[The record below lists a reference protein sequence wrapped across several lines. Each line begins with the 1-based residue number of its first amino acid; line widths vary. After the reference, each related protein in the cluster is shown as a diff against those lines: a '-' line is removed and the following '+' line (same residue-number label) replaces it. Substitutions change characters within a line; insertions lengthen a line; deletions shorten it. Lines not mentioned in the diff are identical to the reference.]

1 MTMTTLQARITAE
14 LHQAADA
21 ARQLADRNREQLVA
35 ADPASRLADHSQAG
49 PADDPD
55 RWREA
60 SMMRGR
66 RPGWVVIWSAR
77 KAEFQARPLFTVR
90 PNLLAAAPS
99 IAALE
104 AAMEAM
110 EKRHRRTAG
119 RPGPARSANQQAR
132 RRA

>member
-1 MTMTTLQARITAE
+1 MTTRQASITAE
-14 LHQAADA
+14 LHGAADA
-21 ARQLADRNREQLVA
+21 ARQLADRDREQLVA
-35 ADPASRLADHSQAG
+35 ADPPSPLADNLQAG
-49 PADDPD
+49 PAED

-60 SMMRGR
+60 AVMRGR

-90 PNLLAAAPS
+90 PDLLAAAPS
-99 IAALE
+99 IVALE

-110 EKRHRRTAG
+110 EKRHRRTAA
-119 RPGPARSANQQAR
+119 RPGPARSASQQAR